1 MDINSVINY
10 LYTSNKETEK
20 TLISGFINEITIKYL
35 PLYVLETFAL
45 NKEAQEIIINL
56 SEQNIKNI
64 SKIINYAENENQ
76 DWISLCANYYHFLKN
91 KQFSNLID
99 DVSKNDLSESQ
110 IKNLLFVISNGGNY
124 FDINSV
130 DDLNNLQII
139 RDNKN
144 SNNNVR
150 I

>member
-10 LYTSNKETEK
+10 LNTSNKETKK
-20 TLISGFINEITIKYL
+20 TLINGFINEITIKYL

-64 SKIINYAENENQ
+64 SKIISYAESVNQ
-76 DWISLCANYYHFLKN
+76 DWILLCANYYHFLEN

-99 DVSKNDLSESQ
+99 NVVKNELSEYQ
-110 IKNLLFVISNGGNY
+110 IENLLFVIM
-124 FDINSV
+124 I
-130 DDLNNLQII
+130 LIMNL
-139 RDNKN
+139 
-144 SNNNVR
+144 
-150 I
+150 